1 MSLKKIMLLFAAGSL
16 VLAGCSDDNPT
27 DPIPEDADDNFI
39 TSVVLT
45 VGDNSYAAEIAGND
59 ITVTV
64 PYNVSLDGATAEFE
78 YTPSATIM
86 PDPSTI
92 TDWDTERQF
101 RVTSYN
107 GETNDY
113 KYLVV
118 KDDIR
123 EEGDVKGWLR
133 ATEVT
138 RFLST
143 PSARRATARSAL
155 SAQVVRDF
163 YPRPPR
169 GGRRILPCFFPPKI
183 IFLSTPSARR
193 ATPRKHRQRQT
204 V

>member
-92 TDWDTERQF
+92 TAWDTERQF

-113 KYLVV
+113 KYLDV

-123 EEGDVKGWLR
+123 EEGDVTL
-133 ATEVT
+133 
-138 RFLST
+138 
-143 PSARRATARSAL
+143 
-155 SAQVVRDF
+155 
-163 YPRPPR
+163 
-169 GGRRILPCFFPPKI
+169 
-183 IFLSTPSARR
+183 
-193 ATPRKHRQRQT
+193 
-204 V
+204 